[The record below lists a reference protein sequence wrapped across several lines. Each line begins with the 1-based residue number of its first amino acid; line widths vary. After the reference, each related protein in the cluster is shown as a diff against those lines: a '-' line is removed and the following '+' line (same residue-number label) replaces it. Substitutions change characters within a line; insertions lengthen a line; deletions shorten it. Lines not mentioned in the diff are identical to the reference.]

1 MRARSSNGSLHARAQ
16 AIIKAM
22 LNSPTADQGGF
33 CNLFTLVELKQLAHR
48 EPKLMGKIKEANK
61 SITMVDSFLRA
72 YGKLSASD
80 LQKLVSVL
88 EVKCIMHAFNKKS
101 ETRVSYDS
109 FAAVMRSVME
119 DAKKL
124 DSNLPALP
132 ALEES
137 IASSSKRP
145 LNSSLRQ
152 HGTVP
157 DAVLEARGF
166 KVGAVIYEKQ
176 GEGKQHY
183 TITTLNSDETTITVK
198 PVNVDLDQGSKT
210 AKAKTAAA
218 KAKSAAKAGLAD
230 EVLLKRA
237 ELQAWVVKPD
247 DKPIYYTD
255 ILPAADN
262 LDLQRSIIEG
272 SVKQLLLKE
281 MQANSA
287 EDKAVVVLRDGT
299 FHVHVTKAFNEGK
312 FSLIPVTSAVS
323 VVEKKLADPWI
334 QIGSFG
340 TQAIYLKSSNT
351 SLKANTR
358 DAAKMAS
365 TELVAKFWVAHAAQ
379 TNDGRIANCEVISW
393 TTEISIGKNKVE
405 VVFPKIINSVALKNE
420 DKVLVLSESNKRA
433 KKA

>member
-48 EPKLMGKIKEANK
+48 EPKLMDKIKEANK

-183 TITTLNSDETTITVK
+183 TIITLNADETTITVK
-198 PVNVDLDQGSKT
+198 PVNVALDQGSKT

-340 TQAIYLKSSNT
+340 KHAIYLKSSNT
-351 SLKANTR
+351 SLKANKR
-358 DAAKMAS
+358 DAAKKAS
-365 TELVAKFWVAHAAQ
+365 TELVAKFWVAPA

-393 TTEISIGKNKVE
+393 TAEISIGKNKVE
-405 VVFPKIINSVALKNE
+405 VVFPKIINSVALKN
-420 DKVLVLSESNKRA
+420 
-433 KKA
+433 

>member
-1 MRARSSNGSLHARAQ
+1 M
-16 AIIKAM
+16 
-22 LNSPTADQGGF
+22 
-33 CNLFTLVELKQLAHR
+33 
-48 EPKLMGKIKEANK
+48 
-61 SITMVDSFLRA
+61 
-72 YGKLSASD
+72 
-80 LQKLVSVL
+80 
-88 EVKCIMHAFNKKS
+88 
-101 ETRVSYDS
+101 
-109 FAAVMRSVME
+109 
-119 DAKKL
+119 
-124 DSNLPALP
+124 
-132 ALEES
+132 
-137 IASSSKRP
+137 
-145 LNSSLRQ
+145 
-152 HGTVP
+152 
-157 DAVLEARGF
+157 
-166 KVGAVIYEKQ
+166 GAVIYEKQ

-183 TITTLNSDETTITVK
+183 TITNLNSDETTITVK

-262 LDLQRSIIEG
+262 LNLQRSIIEG

-340 TQAIYLKSSNT
+340 KQAIYLKSSNT
-351 SLKANTR
+351 SLKANKR
-358 DAAKMAS
+358 DAAKKAS
-365 TELVAKFWVAHAAQ
+365 TELVAKFWVAHA

-393 TTEISIGKNKVE
+393 TAEISIGKNKVE

-420 DKVLVLSESNKRA
+420 DEVLVLSESSKRA
-433 KKA
+433 KTD

>member
-48 EPKLMGKIKEANK
+48 EPKLMDKIKEANK

-119 DAKKL
+119 DARKL

-183 TITTLNSDETTITVK
+183 TIITLNADETTITVK

-262 LDLQRSIIEG
+262 LNLQRSIIEG

-299 FHVHVTKAFNEGK
+299 FHVHVTKAFNEGR

-340 TQAIYLKSSNT
+340 NQAIYLKSSNT
-351 SLKANTR
+351 SLKANMR
-358 DAAKMAS
+358 DAAKKAS
-365 TELVAKFWVAHAAQ
+365 TELVAKFWTAHA

-393 TTEISIGKNKVE
+393 TAEISIGKNKVE
-405 VVFPKIINSVALKNE
+405 VEFPKIINTVALKNE
-420 DKVLVLSESNKRA
+420 DEVLVLSESSKRA
-433 KKA
+433 KTY

>member
-48 EPKLMGKIKEANK
+48 EPKLMDKIKEANK

-183 TITTLNSDETTITVK
+183 TIITLNADETTITVK
-198 PVNVDLDQGSKT
+198 PVNLDQGSKT

-262 LDLQRSIIEG
+262 LNLQRSIIEG

-340 TQAIYLKSSNT
+340 KQAIYLKSSNT
-351 SLKANTR
+351 SLKANKR
-358 DAAKMAS
+358 DAAKKAS
-365 TELVAKFWVAHAAQ
+365 TELVAKFWVAHA

-393 TTEISIGKNKVE
+393 TAEISIGKNKVE
-405 VVFPKIINSVALKNE
+405 VVIPKLINSVALKNE
-420 DKVLVLSESNKRA
+420 DEVLVLSESNKRA

>member
-48 EPKLMGKIKEANK
+48 EPKLMDKIKEANK

-183 TITTLNSDETTITVK
+183 TIITLNADETTITVK
-198 PVNVDLDQGSKT
+198 PVNLDQGSKT

-262 LDLQRSIIEG
+262 LNLQRSIIEG

-340 TQAIYLKSSNT
+340 KHAIYLKSSNT
-351 SLKANTR
+351 SLKANKR
-358 DAAKMAS
+358 DAAKKAS
-365 TELVAKFWVAHAAQ
+365 TELVAKFWVAHA

-393 TTEISIGKNKVE
+393 TAEISIGKNKVE
-405 VVFPKIINSVALKNE
+405 VVIPKLINSVALKNE
-420 DKVLVLSESNKRA
+420 DEVLVLAESSKRA
-433 KKA
+433 KTD

>member
-48 EPKLMGKIKEANK
+48 EPKLMDKIKEANK

-183 TITTLNSDETTITVK
+183 TIITLNADETTITVK
-198 PVNVDLDQGSKT
+198 PVNVALDQGSKT

-262 LDLQRSIIEG
+262 LNLQRSIIEG

-312 FSLIPVTSAVS
+312 FSLIPVTSVVS

-340 TQAIYLKSSNT
+340 KQAIYLKSSNT
-351 SLKANTR
+351 SLKANKR
-358 DAAKMAS
+358 DAAKKAS
-365 TELVAKFWVAHAAQ
+365 TELVAKFWVAHA

-393 TTEISIGKNKVE
+393 TAEISIGKNKVE

>member
-1 MRARSSNGSLHARAQ
+1 
-16 AIIKAM
+16 M

-48 EPKLMGKIKEANK
+48 EPKLMEKIKEANK

-183 TITTLNSDETTITVK
+183 TIITLNADETTITVK
-198 PVNVDLDQGSKT
+198 PVNVALDQGSKT

-255 ILPAADN
+255 ILPATDN

-340 TQAIYLKSSNT
+340 KHAIYLKSSNT
-351 SLKANTR
+351 SLKANKR
-358 DAAKMAS
+358 DAAKKAS
-365 TELVAKFWVAHAAQ
+365 TELVAKFWVAHA

-393 TTEISIGKNKVE
+393 TAEISIGKNKVE

-420 DKVLVLSESNKRA
+420 DEVLVLSESSKRA
-433 KKA
+433 KTYNSLSLLHASSLLAFFE

>member
-183 TITTLNSDETTITVK
+183 TIITLNADKTTITVK
-198 PVNVDLDQGSKT
+198 PVNVALDQGSKT

-262 LDLQRSIIEG
+262 LNLQRSIIEG

-340 TQAIYLKSSNT
+340 KHAIYLKSSNT
-351 SLKANTR
+351 SLKANKR
-358 DAAKMAS
+358 DAAKKAS
-365 TELVAKFWVAHAAQ
+365 TELVAKFWVAHA

-393 TTEISIGKNKVE
+393 TAEISIGKNKVE
-405 VVFPKIINSVALKNE
+405 VVIPKLINSVALKNE
-420 DKVLVLSESNKRA
+420 DEVLVLSESNKRA
-433 KKA
+433 KKD

>member
-48 EPKLMGKIKEANK
+48 EPKLMDKIKEANK

-119 DAKKL
+119 DARKL

-183 TITTLNSDETTITVK
+183 TIITLNADETTITVK
-198 PVNVDLDQGSKT
+198 PVNVALDQGSKT

-281 MQANSA
+281 MC
-287 EDKAVVVLRDGT
+287 
-299 FHVHVTKAFNEGK
+299 
-312 FSLIPVTSAVS
+312 
-323 VVEKKLADPWI
+323 W
-334 QIGSFG
+334 SF
-340 TQAIYLKSSNT
+340 
-351 SLKANTR
+351 
-358 DAAKMAS
+358 
-365 TELVAKFWVAHAAQ
+365 
-379 TNDGRIANCEVISW
+379 
-393 TTEISIGKNKVE
+393 
-405 VVFPKIINSVALKNE
+405 
-420 DKVLVLSESNKRA
+420 SNKWHACQRTQFGSKDPPA
-433 KKA
+433 FSQQPRLQT

>member
-48 EPKLMGKIKEANK
+48 EPKLMDKIKEANK

-183 TITTLNSDETTITVK
+183 TIITLNADETTITVK
-198 PVNVDLDQGSKT
+198 PVNVALDQGSKT

-340 TQAIYLKSSNT
+340 KQAICLKSSNT
-351 SLKANTR
+351 SLKANMR
-358 DAAKMAS
+358 DAAKKAS
-365 TELVAKFWVAHAAQ
+365 TELVAKFWAAHA

-393 TTEISIGKNKVE
+393 TAEISIGKNKVE
-405 VVFPKIINSVALKNE
+405 VVIPKLINSVALKNE
-420 DKVLVLSESNKRA
+420 DEVLVLSESSKRA
-433 KKA
+433 KTD

>member
-48 EPKLMGKIKEANK
+48 EPKLMDKIKEANK

-183 TITTLNSDETTITVK
+183 TIITLNADETTITVK
-198 PVNVDLDQGSKT
+198 PVNLDQGSKT

-262 LDLQRSIIEG
+262 LNLQRSIIEG

-340 TQAIYLKSSNT
+340 KQAIYLKSSNT
-351 SLKANTR
+351 SLKANMR
-358 DAAKMAS
+358 DAAKKAS
-365 TELVAKFWVAHAAQ
+365 TELVAKFWVAHA

-393 TTEISIGKNKVE
+393 TAEISIGKNKVE
-405 VVFPKIINSVALKNE
+405 VVIPKLINSVALKNE
-420 DKVLVLSESNKRA
+420 DEVLVLSESNKRA
-433 KKA
+433 KTD

>member
-48 EPKLMGKIKEANK
+48 EPKLMDKIKEANK

-119 DAKKL
+119 DARKL

-183 TITTLNSDETTITVK
+183 TIITLNADETTITVK
-198 PVNVDLDQGSKT
+198 PVNLDQGSKT

-262 LDLQRSIIEG
+262 LNLQRSIIEG

-340 TQAIYLKSSNT
+340 KQAIYLKSSNT
-351 SLKANTR
+351 SLKANKR
-358 DAAKMAS
+358 DAAKKAS
-365 TELVAKFWVAHAAQ
+365 TELVAKFWVAHA

-393 TTEISIGKNKVE
+393 TAEISIGKNKVE

-420 DKVLVLSESNKRA
+420 DEVLVLSESNKRA
-433 KKA
+433 KKD

>member
-48 EPKLMGKIKEANK
+48 EPKLMDKIKEANK

-183 TITTLNSDETTITVK
+183 TIITLNADETTITVK
-198 PVNVDLDQGSKT
+198 PVNVALDQGSKT

-262 LDLQRSIIEG
+262 LNLQRSIIEG

-340 TQAIYLKSSNT
+340 KHAIYLKSSNT
-351 SLKANTR
+351 SLKADKR
-358 DAAKMAS
+358 DAAKKAS
-365 TELVAKFWVAHAAQ
+365 TELVAKFWVAHA

-393 TTEISIGKNKVE
+393 TAEISIGKNKVE
-405 VVFPKIINSVALKNE
+405 VEFPKIINSVALKNE
-420 DKVLVLSESNKRA
+420 DEVLVLSESSKRA
-433 KKA
+433 KTD

>member
-48 EPKLMGKIKEANK
+48 EPKLMDKIKEANK

-183 TITTLNSDETTITVK
+183 TIITLNADETTITVK
-198 PVNVDLDQGSKT
+198 PVNVALDQGSKT

-262 LDLQRSIIEG
+262 LNLQRSIIEG

-340 TQAIYLKSSNT
+340 KQAIYLKSSNT
-351 SLKANTR
+351 SLKANMR
-358 DAAKMAS
+358 DAAKKAS

-393 TTEISIGKNKVE
+393 TAEISIGKNKVE
-405 VVFPKIINSVALKNE
+405 VVFPKLINSVALKNE
-420 DKVLVLSESNKRA
+420 DEVLVLSESNKRA

>member
-48 EPKLMGKIKEANK
+48 EPKLMDKIKEANK

-183 TITTLNSDETTITVK
+183 TIITLNADETTITVK
-198 PVNVDLDQGSKT
+198 PVNVALDQGSKT

-340 TQAIYLKSSNT
+340 KHAIYLKSSNT
-351 SLKANTR
+351 SLKANKR
-358 DAAKMAS
+358 DAAKKAS
-365 TELVAKFWVAHAAQ
+365 TELVAKFWVAHA
-379 TNDGRIANCEVISW
+379 TNDGRIANCEVINW
-393 TTEISIGKNKVE
+393 TAEISIGKNKVE
-405 VVFPKIINSVALKNE
+405 VVLPKIINSVALKNE

-433 KKA
+433 KKD

>member
-1 MRARSSNGSLHARAQ
+1 
-16 AIIKAM
+16 M

-48 EPKLMGKIKEANK
+48 EPKLMDKIKEANK

-183 TITTLNSDETTITVK
+183 TIITLNADETTITVK
-198 PVNVDLDQGSKT
+198 PVNVALDQGSKT

-262 LDLQRSIIEG
+262 LNLQRSIIEG

-340 TQAIYLKSSNT
+340 KHAIYLKSSNT
-351 SLKANTR
+351 SLKADKR
-358 DAAKMAS
+358 DAAKKAS
-365 TELVAKFWVAHAAQ
+365 TELVAKFWVAHA

-393 TTEISIGKNKVE
+393 TAEISIGKNKVE
-405 VVFPKIINSVALKNE
+405 VEFPKIINSVALKNE
-420 DKVLVLSESNKRA
+420 DEVLVLSESSKRA
-433 KKA
+433 KTD

>member
-1 MRARSSNGSLHARAQ
+1 MRARSSNWSLHARAQ

-48 EPKLMGKIKEANK
+48 EPKLMDKIKEANK

-119 DAKKL
+119 DARKL

-183 TITTLNSDETTITVK
+183 TIITLNADETTITVK
-198 PVNVDLDQGSKT
+198 PVNVALDQGSKT

-255 ILPAADN
+255 ILPATDN

-340 TQAIYLKSSNT
+340 KQAIYLKSSNT
-351 SLKANTR
+351 SLKANMR
-358 DAAKMAS
+358 DAAKKAS
-365 TELVAKFWVAHAAQ
+365 TELVAKFWVAHA

-393 TTEISIGKNKVE
+393 TAEISIGKNKVE
-405 VVFPKIINSVALKNE
+405 VVIPKLINSVAHKNE
-420 DKVLVLSESNKRA
+420 DEVLVLSESSKRA
-433 KKA
+433 KTD

>member
-1 MRARSSNGSLHARAQ
+1 MRARSSNESLHARAQ

-183 TITTLNSDETTITVK
+183 TIITLNADETTITVK
-198 PVNVDLDQGSKT
+198 PVNVALDQGSKT

-262 LDLQRSIIEG
+262 LNLQRSIIEG

-340 TQAIYLKSSNT
+340 KHAIYLKSSNT
-351 SLKANTR
+351 SLKANKR
-358 DAAKMAS
+358 DAAKKAS
-365 TELVAKFWVAHAAQ
+365 TELVAKFWVAHA
-379 TNDGRIANCEVISW
+379 TNDGRIANCEVINW

-420 DKVLVLSESNKRA
+420 DKVLVLSASNKRA